1 MSRNRLSHVL
11 ALVAASALAAPLAA
25 APEQSPAGRPSPR
38 DPAIEVACG
47 PQAVVE
53 PPVAAM
59 RVIMGEVHGRT
70 IFGPGDVVIVN
81 AGSVH
86 GLQAGQ
92 EFFVRRASR
101 DHFLETPADAAPVVS
116 IRTAGWLRLEQVGE
130 ASATARILQAC
141 DGIGDGDYLEPFTL
155 PIVPTPLAGGEPDF
169 TDPARV
175 LMGDERRQVGAAG
188 SFMVLD
194 RGSDHQ
200 LQPGQR
206 LTVFRPTLE
215 GGPVRRVAEAT
226 LVSVRPQT
234 SLLRIDTSRDAVYV
248 GDRVAIHR

>member
-1 MSRNRLSHVL
+1 MSRNRLSRVL

-25 APEQSPAGRPSPR
+25 APKQSPAGRPAPR

-47 PQAVVE
+47 PQAVVA

-59 RVIMGEVHGRT
+59 RIIMGEVHGRT
-70 IFGPGDVVIVN
+70 VFGPGDVVVVN
-81 AGSVH
+81 AGRAH
-86 GLQAGQ
+86 GLEAGQ
-92 EFFVRRASR
+92 EFFVRRANK
-101 DHFLETPADAAPVVS
+101 DDFLETPADATPVFS
-116 IRTAGWLRLEQVGE
+116 IRTAGWLRLEDVGRE
-130 ASATARILQAC
+130 VATARVLHAC
-141 DGIGDGDYLEPFTL
+141 DGIGEGDYLEPFAL
-155 PIVPTPLAGGEPDF
+155 PIVPAPVVGGEPDF

-175 LMGDERRQVGAAG
+175 MMGDERRQVGAAG

-248 GDRVAIHR
+248 GDSVAIHK